1 MQRGRG
7 AGVLNESAEA
17 RRPGK
22 SFGGGKLG
30 KQSAGADGRRNLTA
44 ADPKIK
50 ESDPKIRNISVGG
63 ELGGE

>member
-7 AGVLNESAEA
+7 AGVLNGSAEA

-22 SFGGGKLG
+22 SLGGKLG
-30 KQSAGADGRRNLTA
+30 RQSAGADGRRNLTA

-50 ESDPKIRNISVGG
+50 EFRPEN
-63 ELGGE
+63 